1 MSSSSVDAVK
11 IFVKTVS
18 GKTIVLE
25 VELLNTI
32 SEIKAIIEQKE
43 GISTSEQ
50 RLILAGKNLEDVK
63 TRS

>member
-1 MSSSSVDAVK
+1 MSSSSADAVK

-18 GKTIVLE
+18 GKTKVVLE

-50 RLILAGKNLEDVK
+50 
-63 TRS
+63 